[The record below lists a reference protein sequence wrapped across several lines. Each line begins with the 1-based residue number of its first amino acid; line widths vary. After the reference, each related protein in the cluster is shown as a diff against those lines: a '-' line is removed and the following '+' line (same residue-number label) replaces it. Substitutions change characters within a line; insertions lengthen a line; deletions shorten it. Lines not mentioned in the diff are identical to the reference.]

1 MAISDDFT
9 ANFDTGDIRHTS
21 GTTVYSALDFHAWL
35 QDLADDPANIDND
48 VPSKIAGIRDILKP
62 AILTL
67 PNSGPES
74 TVFNIDDTAARFINF
89 GSIEQDGAD
98 TLYTGLKTLGSPLV
112 AASPMY
118 VVQSNSKLT
127 KFWPDGHIQI
137 LVKARTGGALIDSG
151 DVTVYSRKYGQS
163 YAHFDVNLAAGS
175 EQPAAI
181 TTVVDSNISL
191 SLAAAQT
198 ELAGITIT
206 PGDTNQDLGN
216 GNGSKLYKGIID
228 CANKPLATVYQALMA
243 ATEEGSVTTIGG
255 VPGWRYR
262 ALNAAYNEV
271 TSAPFGQFAGG
282 TFFVAQG
289 WWLSNVPAGDAEN
302 YQLIAD
308 DGTTQ
313 VPPTQTGV
321 TIGNLVAG
329 DRVIVSRSATPGGAI
344 TKNTYTLAA
353 GNNSGNGT
361 IVINETIAADEP
373 TTGNVRIGDDIYAYT
388 SYTGSTFTLSGTLS
402 TNYSLNDPAYVPL
415 IDEAATGSAVS
426 VSVLYVADRPIT
438 GYVRRGTGGSEIVSF
453 PISGTMGNTPISIDA
468 VRTSEVG

>member
-1 MAISDDFT
+1 
-9 ANFDTGDIRHTS
+9 
-21 GTTVYSALDFHAWL
+21 
-35 QDLADDPANIDND
+35 
-48 VPSKIAGIRDILKP
+48 
-62 AILTL
+62 
-67 PNSGPES
+67 
-74 TVFNIDDTAARFINF
+74 
-89 GSIEQDGAD
+89 
-98 TLYTGLKTLGSPLV
+98 
-112 AASPMY
+112 
-118 VVQSNSKLT
+118 
-127 KFWPDGHIQI
+127 
-137 LVKARTGGALIDSG
+137 
-151 DVTVYSRKYGQS
+151 
-163 YAHFDVNLAAGS
+163 
-175 EQPAAI
+175 
-181 TTVVDSNISL
+181 
-191 SLAAAQT
+191 
-198 ELAGITIT
+198 
-206 PGDTNQDLGN
+206 
-216 GNGSKLYKGIID
+216 
-228 CANKPLATVYQALMA
+228 
-243 ATEEGSVTTIGG
+243 VTTIGG

-262 ALNAAYNEV
+262 ALNVAYNEV
-271 TSAPFGQFAGG
+271 ASAPFGQFASG

-321 TIGNLVAG
+321 TIGNLVSG

-373 TTGNVRIGDDIYAYT
+373 TTGNVRIGDDIYSYT